1 MHQCQALTSSYHI
14 DFKEHNIE
22 LATLILNSK
31 KLTLMTMLTNSA
43 CNKRAEKNT
52 HAPRL

>member
-1 MHQCQALTSSYHI
+1 MHEYQALSSSYHI
-14 DFKEHNIE
+14 DFKEHNTE

-31 KLTLMTMLTNSA
+31 KLPLMTMLTNSA

-52 HAPRL
+52 QAPRL